1 MSSGSWPLE
10 EVTHMATILVVDDV
24 QTDRELIGKVVT
36 ATGHIPEYASDGE
49 EAITKAKAVKP
60 ALILLDVVM
69 PKQDGFATCRKLKKD
84 PETAAIPVVLV
95 TSKSGETDK
104 FWGEK
109 QGASDFIVKPFT
121 PEDLSKAI
129 RRFV

>member
-1 MSSGSWPLE
+1 MKT
-10 EVTHMATILVVDDV
+10 VLVVDDV
-24 QTDRELIGKVVT
+24 QTDRELMGKVVRDSGNH
-36 ATGHIPEYASDGE
+36 AEFAGDGE
-49 EAITKAKAVKP
+49 ECLAKARTVKP

-95 TSKSGETDK
+95 TSKSTDADR

-109 QGASDFIVKPFT
+109 QGADAYVMKPFT
-121 PEDLSKAI
+121 PDDLTKTI

>member
-1 MSSGSWPLE
+1 MR
-10 EVTHMATILVVDDV
+10 TILVVDDV
-24 QTDRELIGKVVT
+24 ATDRELIGKVVT
-36 ATGHIPEYASDGE
+36 ATGNHPEFAADGD
-49 EAITKAKAVKP
+49 EAVLKARTLAP

-95 TSKSGETDK
+95 TSKSTDADR

-109 QGASDFIVKPFT
+109 QGADAYVMKPFT
-121 PEDLSKAI
+121 PDDLTKTI